1 MPEGPLLCLLVVF
14 SPYIPAAA
22 LEELVPPPME
32 ALAVVDIRPYLT
44 YFTFTE
50 EPVAGVAVLPAA
62 VGAMVVPGGM
72 AVAVEVVVVGDPEPE
87 VRAVRVALAWS

>member
-1 MPEGPLLCLLVVF
+1 VVVF
-14 SPYIPAAA
+14 FPYIPVAV

-72 AVAVEVVVVGDPEPE
+72 VVAEVVAEVGDP
-87 VRAVRVALAWS
+87 ALEAQAAMVEMA